1 MADQAKQALID
12 GLNEDLAHEWAAV
25 IHYLVGAELMTGA
38 NRPELKEYFE
48 GEIQDELGH
57 AGFLTH
63 KIISLGGTPVTEPA
77 EVTLG
82 SSNREQL
89 EIALEAEEATIERYK
104 QRVKQAEALGEAGLV
119 VRLEDVIADETEHRD
134 ELRMVLEDFDG

>member
-1 MADQAKQALID
+1 MADDATQALID
-12 GLNEDLAHEWAAV
+12 GLNEDLAHEYEAV
-25 IHYLVGAELMTGA
+25 IHYLVGAQLMTGA

-57 AGFLTH
+57 AQFLAQ
-63 KIISLGGTPVTEPA
+63 KIVALGGTPTTEPG

-89 EIALEAEEATIERYK
+89 EIAMEAERSTIERYK
-104 QRVKQAEALGEAGLV
+104 QRVKQAEAVGEAGLV
-119 VRLEDVIADETEHRD
+119 VRLEDVIADETEHLE
-134 ELRMVLEDFDG
+134 ELKMILEGF